1 LKMLVLK
8 KRGGYM
14 FKPEMFAK
22 PEWDTVETTGD
33 EEWRVTLRNFG
44 KALTWLL
51 IVTAGLVAACF
62 YFIWIIIAAAF
73 KVGNS

>member
-1 LKMLVLK
+1 
-8 KRGGYM
+8 
-14 FKPEMFAK
+14 
-22 PEWDTVETTGD
+22 VETTGD

-44 KALTWLL
+44 KGLVWVS

-62 YFIWIIIAAAF
+62 YFVWIIIAAAF

>member
-1 LKMLVLK
+1 
-8 KRGGYM
+8 M

-22 PEWDTVETTGD
+22 PEWATDRNTGD

-44 KALTWLL
+44 KGLVWVL

-62 YFIWIIIAAAF
+62 YFIWILITAAF